1 MITKESIENLSQR
14 LNIVDII
21 ENYIEVKKQGSSFV
35 CICPFHADKNP
46 SMHINPTK
54 GFYHCFAC
62 KAGGD
67 AFKFVMDYEKL
78 SFADAV
84 EKVASLSNFTLS
96 YTKEKQENKKEL
108 KSILPSLNAYFKD
121 NLKHHKE
128 ILTYLYQRAL
138 NDKDIAKFEL
148 GFAGAS
154 EDSIRLLQNQK
165 IPLEDAMSVGALKK
179 DENNE
184 FYASFIW
191 RITFPIYDHKD
202 LLVGFGGRTLNPNAP
217 AKNVNSPQNILF
229 DKSRI
234 FYAFNIAKE
243 NIAKKKEIIVCEG
256 YMDAIAFHKA
266 GFNNAVAVLGTALTE
281 HHLPLIRRYDAKV
294 ILCFD
299 NDEAGLKA
307 ATRSAFLLSTNKID
321 GKVAILQGGKD
332 PAELVAKNES
342 AKLHNILDEGIEL
355 GEFYIRRLIS
365 THSIISALDKQK
377 ALETI
382 QKFTFNLEPLVANS
396 YTSLVSNLL
405 KVDEKFIVLSQNSK
419 KTIQTPLISQNKY
432 NFPKEK
438 IHIAELELIAF
449 LKQHPDICNDF
460 KQISDSVCFKHKILL
475 DKILEKKGYEDSD
488 IREFENKNI
497 RKNLNYSEFLLGI
510 CKVNLAFLNNVKIKN
525 STLALKK
532 QLFTLIDKNLN
543 LYFFIMEAAVSYF
556 TPKSEKRKIKKNEH
570 LQCLNLHISLNEDL
584 IKTCKVQGK
593 KIGFKMEFDSQN
605 ALENAKKSLKDK
617 QLDMVCL

>member
-78 SFADAV
+78 SFSDAV

-128 ILTYLYQRAL
+128 VLTYLYQRSL

-165 IPLEDAMSVGALKK
+165 ISLEDAMSVGALKK

-202 LLVGFGGRTLNPNAP
+202 LLVGFGGRTLNPNVP
-217 AKNVNSPQNILF
+217 AKYVNSPQNILF
-229 DKSRI
+229 DKSKI

-342 AKLHNILDEGIEL
+342 TKLHNILDEGIEL

-405 KVDEKFIVLSQNSK
+405 KVDEKFIILSQNSK

-488 IREFENKNI
+488 IREFESKNI

-543 LYFFIMEAAVSYF
+543 LL
-556 TPKSEKRKIKKNEH
+556 IKNLNTEELNNFLKEYLSFLKYEKNEEI
-570 LQCLNLHISLNEDL
+570 LQQSFRNLNGIFGNKNFTAYDL
-584 IKTCKVQGK
+584 
-593 KIGFKMEFDSQN
+593 GFSTQDNDEPF
-605 ALENAKKSLKDK
+605 
-617 QLDMVCL
+617 

>member
-46 SMHINPTK
+46 SMHINPIK

-128 ILTYLYQRAL
+128 VLTYLYQRAL

-202 LLVGFGGRTLNPNAP
+202 LLVGFGGRTLNPNVP
-217 AKNVNSPQNILF
+217 AKYVNSPQNILF

-321 GKVAILQGGKD
+321 GKVTILQGGKD

-342 AKLHNILDEGIEL
+342 TKLHNILDEGIEL

-488 IREFENKNI
+488 IREFESKNI

-543 LYFFIMEAAVSYF
+543 LL
-556 TPKSEKRKIKKNEH
+556 IKNLNTEELNNFLKEYLSFLKYEKNEEI
-570 LQCLNLHISLNEDL
+570 LQQSFRNLNGIFGNKNFTAYDL
-584 IKTCKVQGK
+584 
-593 KIGFKMEFDSQN
+593 GFSIQN
-605 ALENAKKSLKDK
+605 NDEPF
-617 QLDMVCL
+617 

>member
-62 KAGGD
+62 KVGGD

-128 ILTYLYQRAL
+128 VLTYLYQRAL

-202 LLVGFGGRTLNPNAP
+202 LLVGFGGRTLNPNVP
-217 AKNVNSPQNILF
+217 AKYVNSPQNILF

-243 NIAKKKEIIVCEG
+243 NIAQKKEIIVCEG

-281 HHLPLIRRYDAKV
+281 YHLPLIRRYDAKV

-342 AKLHNILDEGIEL
+342 TKLHNILDEGIEL

-365 THSIISALDKQK
+365 THSIISALDRQK

-405 KVDEKFIVLSQNSK
+405 KVDEKFIILSQNSK

-432 NFPKEK
+432 NFHKEK
-438 IHIAELELIAF
+438 IHITELELIAF

-488 IREFENKNI
+488 IREFESKNI

-510 CKVNLAFLNNVKIKN
+510 CKVNLAFLNNIKIKN

-543 LYFFIMEAAVSYF
+543 LL
-556 TPKSEKRKIKKNEH
+556 IKNLNTEELNNFLKEYLSFLKYEKNEEI
-570 LQCLNLHISLNEDL
+570 LQQSFRNLNGIFGNKNFTAYDL
-584 IKTCKVQGK
+584 
-593 KIGFKMEFDSQN
+593 GFSAQDNDEPF
-605 ALENAKKSLKDK
+605 
-617 QLDMVCL
+617 

>member
-46 SMHINPTK
+46 SMHINPIK

-128 ILTYLYQRAL
+128 VLTYLYQRAL

-202 LLVGFGGRTLNPNAP
+202 LLVGFGGRTLNPNVP
-217 AKNVNSPQNILF
+217 AKYVNSPQNILF

-342 AKLHNILDEGIEL
+342 TKLHNILDEGIEL

-488 IREFENKNI
+488 IREFESKNI

-543 LYFFIMEAAVSYF
+543 L
-556 TPKSEKRKIKKNEH
+556 
-570 LQCLNLHISLNEDL
+570 L
-584 IKTCKVQGK
+584 IKNLNT
-593 KIGFKMEFDSQN
+593 EELN
-605 ALENAKKSLKDK
+605 
-617 QLDMVCL
+617 

>member
-78 SFADAV
+78 SFSDAV

-108 KSILPSLNAYFKD
+108 KSILPILNAYFKD

-128 ILTYLYQRAL
+128 VSTYLYQRAL

-202 LLVGFGGRTLNPNAP
+202 LLVGFGGRTLNPNVP
-217 AKNVNSPQNILF
+217 AKYVNSPQNILF

-342 AKLHNILDEGIEL
+342 TKLHNILDEGIEL

-396 YTSLVSNLL
+396 YTGLVSNLL

-419 KTIQTPLISQNKY
+419 KIIQTPLISQNKY

-488 IREFENKNI
+488 IREFESKNI

-543 LYFFIMEAAVSYF
+543 LL
-556 TPKSEKRKIKKNEH
+556 IKNLNTEELNNFLKEYLSFLKYEKNEEI
-570 LQCLNLHISLNEDL
+570 LQQSFRNLNGIFGNKNFTVYDL
-584 IKTCKVQGK
+584 
-593 KIGFKMEFDSQN
+593 GFSAQDNDEPF
-605 ALENAKKSLKDK
+605 
-617 QLDMVCL
+617 

>member
-46 SMHINPTK
+46 SMHINPIK

-128 ILTYLYQRAL
+128 VLTYLYQRAL

-202 LLVGFGGRTLNPNAP
+202 LLVGFGGRTLNPNVP
-217 AKNVNSPQNILF
+217 AKYVNSPQNILF

-299 NDEAGLKA
+299 NDGAGLKA

-342 AKLHNILDEGIEL
+342 TKLHNILDEGIEL

-488 IREFENKNI
+488 IREFESKNI

-543 LYFFIMEAAVSYF
+543 LL
-556 TPKSEKRKIKKNEH
+556 IKNLNTAELNNFLKEYLNFLKYEKNEEI
-570 LQCLNLHISLNEDL
+570 LQQSFRNLNGIFGNKNFTAYDL
-584 IKTCKVQGK
+584 
-593 KIGFKMEFDSQN
+593 GFSIQN
-605 ALENAKKSLKDK
+605 NDEPF
-617 QLDMVCL
+617 

>member
-78 SFADAV
+78 SFTDAV
-84 EKVASLSNFTLS
+84 EKIANLCNFTLS
-96 YTKEKQENKKEL
+96 YTKEKNENKKEL

-128 ILTYLYQRAL
+128 VLTYLYQRAL

-148 GFAGAS
+148 GFAGSS
-154 EDSIRLLQNQK
+154 EDSIRLFHNEK

-202 LLVGFGGRTLNPNAP
+202 LLVGFGGRTLNPNVA
-217 AKNVNSPQNILF
+217 AKYVNSPQNILF

-243 NIAKKKEIIVCEG
+243 NIAKKKEMIVCEG

-342 AKLHNILDEGIEL
+342 TKLYNILDEGIEL

-382 QKFTFNLEPLVANS
+382 QQFTFNLEPLVANS

-488 IREFENKNI
+488 IREFESKNI

-543 LYFFIMEAAVSYF
+543 LL
-556 TPKSEKRKIKKNEH
+556 IKNLNTEELNNFLKEYLSFLKYEKNEEI
-570 LQCLNLHISLNEDL
+570 LQQSFRNLNGIFGNKNFTAYDL
-584 IKTCKVQGK
+584 
-593 KIGFKMEFDSQN
+593 GFSIQN
-605 ALENAKKSLKDK
+605 NDEPF
-617 QLDMVCL
+617 

>member
-46 SMHINPTK
+46 SMHINLTK

-128 ILTYLYQRAL
+128 VLTYLYQRAL

-202 LLVGFGGRTLNPNAP
+202 LLVGFGGRTLNPNVP
-217 AKNVNSPQNILF
+217 AKYVNSPQNILF

-342 AKLHNILDEGIEL
+342 TKLHNILDEGIEL

-488 IREFENKNI
+488 IREFESKNI

-543 LYFFIMEAAVSYF
+543 L
-556 TPKSEKRKIKKNEH
+556 
-570 LQCLNLHISLNEDL
+570 L
-584 IKTCKVQGK
+584 IKNLNT
-593 KIGFKMEFDSQN
+593 EE
-605 ALENAKKSLKDK
+605 L
-617 QLDMVCL
+617 

>member
-46 SMHINPTK
+46 SMHINPIK

-128 ILTYLYQRAL
+128 VLTYLYQRAL

-202 LLVGFGGRTLNPNAP
+202 LLVGFGGRTLNPNVP
-217 AKNVNSPQNILF
+217 AKYVNSPQNILF
-229 DKSRI
+229 DKSKI

-342 AKLHNILDEGIEL
+342 TKLHNILDEGIEL

-377 ALETI
+377 ALEAI

-488 IREFENKNI
+488 IREFESKNI

-532 QLFTLIDKNLN
+532 QLFTLID
-543 LYFFIMEAAVSYF
+543 
-556 TPKSEKRKIKKNEH
+556 
-570 LQCLNLHISLNEDL
+570 
-584 IKTCKVQGK
+584 
-593 KIGFKMEFDSQN
+593 
-605 ALENAKKSLKDK
+605 
-617 QLDMVCL
+617 

>member
-35 CICPFHADKNP
+35 CICPFHTDKNP

-128 ILTYLYQRAL
+128 VLTYLYQRAL

-148 GFAGAS
+148 GFAGTS

-202 LLVGFGGRTLNPNAP
+202 LLVGFGGRTLNPNVP
-217 AKNVNSPQNILF
+217 AKYVNSPQNILF

-243 NIAKKKEIIVCEG
+243 NIAKKKEIIICEG

-342 AKLHNILDEGIEL
+342 TKLHDILDEGIEL

-419 KTIQTPLISQNKY
+419 KNIQTPLISQNKY

-488 IREFENKNI
+488 IREFESKNI

-532 QLFTLIDKNLN
+532 QLFTLIDKN
-543 LYFFIMEAAVSYF
+543 
-556 TPKSEKRKIKKNEH
+556 
-570 LQCLNLHISLNEDL
+570 
-584 IKTCKVQGK
+584 
-593 KIGFKMEFDSQN
+593 
-605 ALENAKKSLKDK
+605 
-617 QLDMVCL
+617 

>member
-217 AKNVNSPQNILF
+217 AKYVNSPQNILF

-543 LYFFIMEAAVSYF
+543 LL
-556 TPKSEKRKIKKNEH
+556 IKNLNTEELNNFLKEYLSFLKYEKNEEI
-570 LQCLNLHISLNEDL
+570 LQQSFRNLNGIFGNKNFTAYDL
-584 IKTCKVQGK
+584 
-593 KIGFKMEFDSQN
+593 GFSIQN
-605 ALENAKKSLKDK
+605 NDK
-617 QLDMVCL
+617 PF

>member
-35 CICPFHADKNP
+35 CICPFHADKSP

-217 AKNVNSPQNILF
+217 AKYVNSPQNILF

-543 LYFFIMEAAVSYF
+543 LL
-556 TPKSEKRKIKKNEH
+556 IKNLNTEELNNFLKEYLSFLKYEKNEEI
-570 LQCLNLHISLNEDL
+570 LQQSFRNLNGIFGNKNFTAYDL
-584 IKTCKVQGK
+584 
-593 KIGFKMEFDSQN
+593 GFSIQN
-605 ALENAKKSLKDK
+605 NDEPF
-617 QLDMVCL
+617 

>member
-78 SFADAV
+78 SFTDAV

-202 LLVGFGGRTLNPNAP
+202 LLVGFGGRTLNPNVP
-217 AKNVNSPQNILF
+217 AKYVNSPQNILF

-342 AKLHNILDEGIEL
+342 TKLHNILDEGIEL

-488 IREFENKNI
+488 IREFESKNI

-543 LYFFIMEAAVSYF
+543 L
-556 TPKSEKRKIKKNEH
+556 
-570 LQCLNLHISLNEDL
+570 L
-584 IKTCKVQGK
+584 IKNLNT
-593 KIGFKMEFDSQN
+593 
-605 ALENAKKSLKDK
+605 A
-617 QLDMVCL
+617 

>member
-78 SFADAV
+78 SFTDAV

-202 LLVGFGGRTLNPNAP
+202 LLVGFGGRTLNPNVP
-217 AKNVNSPQNILF
+217 AKYVNSPQNILF

-342 AKLHNILDEGIEL
+342 TKLHNILDEGIEL

-488 IREFENKNI
+488 IREFESKNI

-543 LYFFIMEAAVSYF
+543 L
-556 TPKSEKRKIKKNEH
+556 
-570 LQCLNLHISLNEDL
+570 
-584 IKTCKVQGK
+584 
-593 KIGFKMEFDSQN
+593 
-605 ALENAKKSLKDK
+605 
-617 QLDMVCL
+617 

>member
-62 KAGGD
+62 KASGD

-78 SFADAV
+78 SFTDAV

-128 ILTYLYQRAL
+128 VLTYLYQRAL

-202 LLVGFGGRTLNPNAP
+202 LLVGFGGRTLNPNVP
-217 AKNVNSPQNILF
+217 AKYVNSPQNILF

-266 GFNNAVAVLGTALTE
+266 GLNNAVAVLGTALTE

-342 AKLHNILDEGIEL
+342 TKLHDILDEGIEL

-396 YTSLVSNLL
+396 YTGLVSNLL

-432 NFPKEK
+432 NFAKEK

-488 IREFENKNI
+488 IREFESKNI
-497 RKNLNYSEFLLGI
+497 RKNLNYSEFLLGV

-543 LYFFIMEAAVSYF
+543 LL
-556 TPKSEKRKIKKNEH
+556 IKNLNTEELNNFLKEYLNFLKYEKNEEI
-570 LQCLNLHISLNEDL
+570 LQQSFRNLNGIFGNKNFTAYDL
-584 IKTCKVQGK
+584 
-593 KIGFKMEFDSQN
+593 GFSTQDNDEPF
-605 ALENAKKSLKDK
+605 
-617 QLDMVCL
+617 

>member
-46 SMHINPTK
+46 SMHINPIK

-128 ILTYLYQRAL
+128 VLTYLYQRAL

-202 LLVGFGGRTLNPNAP
+202 LLVGFGGRTLNPNVP
-217 AKNVNSPQNILF
+217 AKYVNSPQNILF

-342 AKLHNILDEGIEL
+342 TKLHNILDEGIEL

-488 IREFENKNI
+488 IREFESKNI

-543 LYFFIMEAAVSYF
+543 LL
-556 TPKSEKRKIKKNEH
+556 IKNLNTAELNNFLKEYLSFLKYEKNEEI
-570 LQCLNLHISLNEDL
+570 LQQSFRNLNGIFGNKNFTAYDL
-584 IKTCKVQGK
+584 
-593 KIGFKMEFDSQN
+593 GFSIQN
-605 ALENAKKSLKDK
+605 NDK
-617 QLDMVCL
+617 PF

>member
-46 SMHINPTK
+46 SMHINPIK

-128 ILTYLYQRAL
+128 VLTYLYQRAL

-202 LLVGFGGRTLNPNAP
+202 LLVGFGGRTLNPNVP
-217 AKNVNSPQNILF
+217 AKYVNSPQNILF

-342 AKLHNILDEGIEL
+342 TKLHNILDKGIEL

-488 IREFENKNI
+488 IREFESKNI

-543 LYFFIMEAAVSYF
+543 LL
-556 TPKSEKRKIKKNEH
+556 IKNLNTAELNNFLKEYLSFLKYEKNEEI
-570 LQCLNLHISLNEDL
+570 LQQSFRNLNGIFSNKNFTAYDL
-584 IKTCKVQGK
+584 
-593 KIGFKMEFDSQN
+593 GFSIQN
-605 ALENAKKSLKDK
+605 NDEPF
-617 QLDMVCL
+617 

>member
-108 KSILPSLNAYFKD
+108 KSILPNLNAYFKD

-128 ILTYLYQRAL
+128 VLTYLYQRAL

-202 LLVGFGGRTLNPNAP
+202 LLVGFGGRTLNPNVP
-217 AKNVNSPQNILF
+217 AKYVNSPQNILF

-342 AKLHNILDEGIEL
+342 TKLHDILDEGIEL

-419 KTIQTPLISQNKY
+419 KNIQTPLISQNKY

-488 IREFENKNI
+488 IREFESKNI

-543 LYFFIMEAAVSYF
+543 LL
-556 TPKSEKRKIKKNEH
+556 IKNLNTEELNNFLKEYLSFLKYEKNEEI
-570 LQCLNLHISLNEDL
+570 LQQSFRNLNGIFGNKNFTAYDL
-584 IKTCKVQGK
+584 
-593 KIGFKMEFDSQN
+593 GFSIQN
-605 ALENAKKSLKDK
+605 NDEPF
-617 QLDMVCL
+617 

>member
-128 ILTYLYQRAL
+128 ALTYLYQRAL

-154 EDSIRLLQNQK
+154 EDSIRLLRNQK
-165 IPLEDAMSVGALKK
+165 IPLEDAISVGALKK

-202 LLVGFGGRTLNPNAP
+202 LLVGFGGRTLNPNVP
-217 AKNVNSPQNILF
+217 AKYVNSPQNILF

-342 AKLHNILDEGIEL
+342 TKLHDILDEGIEL

-419 KTIQTPLISQNKY
+419 KNIQTPLISQNKY

-488 IREFENKNI
+488 IREFESKNI

-543 LYFFIMEAAVSYF
+543 LL
-556 TPKSEKRKIKKNEH
+556 IKNLNTEELNNFLKEYLSFLKYEKNEEI
-570 LQCLNLHISLNEDL
+570 LQQSFRNLNGIFGNKNFTAYDL
-584 IKTCKVQGK
+584 
-593 KIGFKMEFDSQN
+593 GFSIQN
-605 ALENAKKSLKDK
+605 NDEPF
-617 QLDMVCL
+617 

>member
-46 SMHINPTK
+46 SMHINPIK

-128 ILTYLYQRAL
+128 VLTYLYQRAL

-202 LLVGFGGRTLNPNAP
+202 LLVGFGGRTLNPNVP
-217 AKNVNSPQNILF
+217 AKYVNSPQNILF

-382 QKFTFNLEPLVANS
+382 QQFTFNLEPLVANS

-419 KTIQTPLISQNKY
+419 KNIQTPLISQNKY

-543 LYFFIMEAAVSYF
+543 LL
-556 TPKSEKRKIKKNEH
+556 IKNLNTEELNNFLKEYLSFLKYEKNEEI
-570 LQCLNLHISLNEDL
+570 LQQSFRNLNGIFGNKNFTAYDL
-584 IKTCKVQGK
+584 
-593 KIGFKMEFDSQN
+593 GFSIQN
-605 ALENAKKSLKDK
+605 NDEPF
-617 QLDMVCL
+617 

>member
-46 SMHINPTK
+46 SMHINPIK

-96 YTKEKQENKKEL
+96 YTNEKQENKKEL

-128 ILTYLYQRAL
+128 VLTYLYQRAL

-202 LLVGFGGRTLNPNAP
+202 LLVGFGGRTLNPNVP
-217 AKNVNSPQNILF
+217 AKYVNSPQNILF

-342 AKLHNILDEGIEL
+342 TKLHNILDEGIEL

-488 IREFENKNI
+488 IREFESKNI

-543 LYFFIMEAAVSYF
+543 LL
-556 TPKSEKRKIKKNEH
+556 IKNLNTEELNNFLKEYLSFLKYEKNEEI
-570 LQCLNLHISLNEDL
+570 LQQSFRNLNGIFGNKNFTAYDL
-584 IKTCKVQGK
+584 
-593 KIGFKMEFDSQN
+593 GFSIQN
-605 ALENAKKSLKDK
+605 NDEPF
-617 QLDMVCL
+617 

>member
-46 SMHINPTK
+46 SMHINPIK

-78 SFADAV
+78 SFTDAV

-128 ILTYLYQRAL
+128 VLTYLYQRAL

-165 IPLEDAMSVGALKK
+165 IPLEDATSVGALKK

-202 LLVGFGGRTLNPNAP
+202 LLVGFGGRTLNPNVP
-217 AKNVNSPQNILF
+217 AKYVNSPQNILF

-342 AKLHNILDEGIEL
+342 TKLHNILDEGIEL

-488 IREFENKNI
+488 IREFESKNI

-532 QLFTLIDKNLN
+532 QLFTLID
-543 LYFFIMEAAVSYF
+543 
-556 TPKSEKRKIKKNEH
+556 
-570 LQCLNLHISLNEDL
+570 
-584 IKTCKVQGK
+584 
-593 KIGFKMEFDSQN
+593 
-605 ALENAKKSLKDK
+605 
-617 QLDMVCL
+617 

>member
-128 ILTYLYQRAL
+128 VLTYLYQRAL

-202 LLVGFGGRTLNPNAP
+202 LLVGFGGRTLNPNVP
-217 AKNVNSPQNILF
+217 AKYVNSPQNILF

-256 YMDAIAFHKA
+256 YIDAIAFHKA

-342 AKLHNILDEGIEL
+342 TKLHDILDEGIEL

-419 KTIQTPLISQNKY
+419 KNIQTPLISQNKY

-488 IREFENKNI
+488 IREFESKNI

-543 LYFFIMEAAVSYF
+543 L
-556 TPKSEKRKIKKNEH
+556 
-570 LQCLNLHISLNEDL
+570 L
-584 IKTCKVQGK
+584 IKNLNT
-593 KIGFKMEFDSQN
+593 EELN
-605 ALENAKKSLKDK
+605 N
-617 QLDMVCL
+617 

>member
-78 SFADAV
+78 SFTDAV
-84 EKVASLSNFTLS
+84 EKIANLCNFTLS
-96 YTKEKQENKKEL
+96 YTKEKNENKKEL
-108 KSILPSLNAYFKD
+108 RTILPSLNAYFKS

-128 ILTYLYQRAL
+128 ALDYLYKRML
-138 NDKDIAKFEL
+138 NDQDIAKFEL
-148 GFAGAS
+148 GFAGSS
-154 EDSIRLLQNQK
+154 EDSIRLFHNEK

-202 LLVGFGGRTLNPNAP
+202 LLVGFGGRTLNPNVA
-217 AKNVNSPQNILF
+217 AKYVNSPQNILF

-243 NIAKKKEIIVCEG
+243 NIAKKKEMIVCEG

-342 AKLHNILDEGIEL
+342 TKLYNILDEGIEL

-382 QKFTFNLEPLVANS
+382 QQFTFNLEPLVANS

-488 IREFENKNI
+488 IREFESKNI

-543 LYFFIMEAAVSYF
+543 L
-556 TPKSEKRKIKKNEH
+556 
-570 LQCLNLHISLNEDL
+570 L
-584 IKTCKVQGK
+584 I
-593 KIGFKMEFDSQN
+593 
-605 ALENAKKSLKDK
+605 
-617 QLDMVCL
+617 

>member
-46 SMHINPTK
+46 SMHINPIK

-78 SFADAV
+78 SFTDAV

-128 ILTYLYQRAL
+128 VLTYLYQRAL

-202 LLVGFGGRTLNPNAP
+202 LLVGFGGRTLNPNVP
-217 AKNVNSPQNILF
+217 AKYVNSPQNILF

-342 AKLHNILDEGIEL
+342 TKLHNILDEGIEL

-488 IREFENKNI
+488 IREFESKNI

-543 LYFFIMEAAVSYF
+543 LL
-556 TPKSEKRKIKKNEH
+556 IKNLNTEELNNFLKEYLSFLKYEKNEEI
-570 LQCLNLHISLNEDL
+570 LQQSFRNLNGIFGNKNFTAYDL
-584 IKTCKVQGK
+584 
-593 KIGFKMEFDSQN
+593 GFSIQN
-605 ALENAKKSLKDK
+605 NDEPF
-617 QLDMVCL
+617 

>member
-46 SMHINPTK
+46 SMHINPIK

-78 SFADAV
+78 SFTDAV

-128 ILTYLYQRAL
+128 VLTYLYQRAL

-202 LLVGFGGRTLNPNAP
+202 LLVGFGGRTLNPNVP
-217 AKNVNSPQNILF
+217 AKYVNSPQNILF

-342 AKLHNILDEGIEL
+342 TKLHNILDEGIEL

-488 IREFENKNI
+488 IREFESKNI

-543 LYFFIMEAAVSYF
+543 L
-556 TPKSEKRKIKKNEH
+556 
-570 LQCLNLHISLNEDL
+570 L
-584 IKTCKVQGK
+584 IKNLNTEELNN
-593 KIGFKMEFDSQN
+593 F
-605 ALENAKKSLKDK
+605 LKEYLSFLK
-617 QLDMVCL
+617 Y

>member
-202 LLVGFGGRTLNPNAP
+202 LLVGFGGRTLNPNVP
-217 AKNVNSPQNILF
+217 AKYVNSPQNILF

-342 AKLHNILDEGIEL
+342 TKLHNILDEGIEL

-488 IREFENKNI
+488 IREFESKNI

-543 LYFFIMEAAVSYF
+543 LL
-556 TPKSEKRKIKKNEH
+556 IKNLNTEELNNFLKEYLSFLKYEKNEEI
-570 LQCLNLHISLNEDL
+570 LQQSFRNLNGIFGNKNFTAYDL
-584 IKTCKVQGK
+584 
-593 KIGFKMEFDSQN
+593 GFSIQN
-605 ALENAKKSLKDK
+605 NDK
-617 QLDMVCL
+617 PF

>member
-46 SMHINPTK
+46 SMHINPIK

-128 ILTYLYQRAL
+128 VLTYLYQRAL

-202 LLVGFGGRTLNPNAP
+202 LLVGFGGRTLNPNVP
-217 AKNVNSPQNILF
+217 AKYVNSPQNILF

-342 AKLHNILDEGIEL
+342 AKLYNILDKGIEL

-543 LYFFIMEAAVSYF
+543 LL
-556 TPKSEKRKIKKNEH
+556 IKNLNTEELNNFLKEYLSFLKYEKNEEI
-570 LQCLNLHISLNEDL
+570 LQQSFRNLNGIFGNKNFTAYDL
-584 IKTCKVQGK
+584 
-593 KIGFKMEFDSQN
+593 GFSIQN
-605 ALENAKKSLKDK
+605 NDK
-617 QLDMVCL
+617 PF

>member
-78 SFADAV
+78 SFTDAV

-202 LLVGFGGRTLNPNAP
+202 LLVGFGGRTLNPNVP
-217 AKNVNSPQNILF
+217 AKYVNSPQNILF

-342 AKLHNILDEGIEL
+342 TKLHNILDEGIEL

-488 IREFENKNI
+488 IREFESKNI

-532 QLFTLIDKNLN
+532 QLFTLIDKNL
-543 LYFFIMEAAVSYF
+543 
-556 TPKSEKRKIKKNEH
+556 
-570 LQCLNLHISLNEDL
+570 
-584 IKTCKVQGK
+584 
-593 KIGFKMEFDSQN
+593 
-605 ALENAKKSLKDK
+605 
-617 QLDMVCL
+617 

>member
-202 LLVGFGGRTLNPNAP
+202 LLVGFGGRTLNPNVP
-217 AKNVNSPQNILF
+217 AKYVNSPQNILF

-342 AKLHNILDEGIEL
+342 TKLHNILDEGIEL

-475 DKILEKKGYEDSD
+475 DKILEKKGYEDSN
-488 IREFENKNI
+488 IREFESKNI

-543 LYFFIMEAAVSYF
+543 LL
-556 TPKSEKRKIKKNEH
+556 IKNLNTAELNNFLKEYLSFLKYEKNEEI
-570 LQCLNLHISLNEDL
+570 LQQSFRNLNGIFGNKNFTAYDL
-584 IKTCKVQGK
+584 
-593 KIGFKMEFDSQN
+593 GFSIQN
-605 ALENAKKSLKDK
+605 NDK
-617 QLDMVCL
+617 PF

>member
-46 SMHINPTK
+46 SMHINPIK

-128 ILTYLYQRAL
+128 VLTYLYQRAL

-202 LLVGFGGRTLNPNAP
+202 LLVGFGGRTLNPNVP
-217 AKNVNSPQNILF
+217 AKYVNSPQNILF

-342 AKLHNILDEGIEL
+342 AKLYNILDKGIEL

-543 LYFFIMEAAVSYF
+543 LL
-556 TPKSEKRKIKKNEH
+556 IKNLNTEELNNFLKEYLSFLKYEKNEEI
-570 LQCLNLHISLNEDL
+570 LQQSFRNLNGIFGNKNFTAYDL
-584 IKTCKVQGK
+584 
-593 KIGFKMEFDSQN
+593 GFSIQN
-605 ALENAKKSLKDK
+605 N
-617 QLDMVCL
+617 

>member
-128 ILTYLYQRAL
+128 VLTYLYQRAL

-202 LLVGFGGRTLNPNAP
+202 LLVGFGGRTLNPNVP
-217 AKNVNSPQNILF
+217 AKYVNSPQNILF

-281 HHLPLIRRYDAKV
+281 QHLPLIRRYDAKV

-342 AKLHNILDEGIEL
+342 TKLHDILDEGIEL

-488 IREFENKNI
+488 IREFESKNI

-543 LYFFIMEAAVSYF
+543 L
-556 TPKSEKRKIKKNEH
+556 
-570 LQCLNLHISLNEDL
+570 L
-584 IKTCKVQGK
+584 IKNLNT
-593 KIGFKMEFDSQN
+593 EELN
-605 ALENAKKSLKDK
+605 
-617 QLDMVCL
+617 

>member
-128 ILTYLYQRAL
+128 VLTYLYQRAL

-202 LLVGFGGRTLNPNAP
+202 LLVGFGGRTLNPNVP
-217 AKNVNSPQNILF
+217 AKYVNSPQNILF

-281 HHLPLIRRYDAKV
+281 QHLPLIRRYDAKV

-342 AKLHNILDEGIEL
+342 TKLHDILDEGIEL

-432 NFPKEK
+432 NLPKEK

-488 IREFENKNI
+488 IREFESKNI

-543 LYFFIMEAAVSYF
+543 LL
-556 TPKSEKRKIKKNEH
+556 IKNLNTEELNNFLKEYLSFLKYEKNEEI
-570 LQCLNLHISLNEDL
+570 LQQSFRNLNGIFGNKNFTAYDL
-584 IKTCKVQGK
+584 
-593 KIGFKMEFDSQN
+593 GFSIQN
-605 ALENAKKSLKDK
+605 NDEPF
-617 QLDMVCL
+617 

>member
-46 SMHINPTK
+46 SMHINPIK

-128 ILTYLYQRAL
+128 VLTYLYQRAL

-202 LLVGFGGRTLNPNAP
+202 LLVGFGGRTLNPNVP
-217 AKNVNSPQNILF
+217 AKYVNSPQNILF

-342 AKLHNILDEGIEL
+342 TKLHNILDEGIEL

-382 QKFTFNLEPLVANS
+382 QQFTFNLEPLVANS

-419 KTIQTPLISQNKY
+419 KNIQTPLISQNKY

-488 IREFENKNI
+488 IREFESKNI

-543 LYFFIMEAAVSYF
+543 L
-556 TPKSEKRKIKKNEH
+556 
-570 LQCLNLHISLNEDL
+570 L
-584 IKTCKVQGK
+584 IK
-593 KIGFKMEFDSQN
+593 N
-605 ALENAKKSLKDK
+605 
-617 QLDMVCL
+617 

>member
-46 SMHINPTK
+46 SMHINPIK

-128 ILTYLYQRAL
+128 VLTYLYQRAL

-191 RITFPIYDHKD
+191 RVTFPIYDHKD
-202 LLVGFGGRTLNPNAP
+202 LLVGFGGRTLNPNVP
-217 AKNVNSPQNILF
+217 AKYVNSPQNILF

-342 AKLHNILDEGIEL
+342 TKLHDILDEGIEL

-419 KTIQTPLISQNKY
+419 KNIQTPLISQNKY

-488 IREFENKNI
+488 IREFESKNI

-543 LYFFIMEAAVSYF
+543 LL
-556 TPKSEKRKIKKNEH
+556 IKNLNTEELNNFLKEYLSFLKYEKNEEI
-570 LQCLNLHISLNEDL
+570 LQQSFRNLNGIFGNKNFTAYDL
-584 IKTCKVQGK
+584 
-593 KIGFKMEFDSQN
+593 GFSIQN
-605 ALENAKKSLKDK
+605 NDEPF
-617 QLDMVCL
+617 

>member
-46 SMHINPTK
+46 SMHINPIK

-128 ILTYLYQRAL
+128 VLTYLYQRAL

-202 LLVGFGGRTLNPNAP
+202 LLVGFGGRTLNPNVP
-217 AKNVNSPQNILF
+217 AKYVNSPQNILF

-342 AKLHNILDEGIEL
+342 TKLHNILDEGIEL

-488 IREFENKNI
+488 IREFESKNI

-543 LYFFIMEAAVSYF
+543 LL
-556 TPKSEKRKIKKNEH
+556 IKNLNTAELNNFLKEYLSFLKYEKNEEI
-570 LQCLNLHISLNEDL
+570 LQQSFRNLN
-584 IKTCKVQGK
+584 G
-593 KIGFKMEFDSQN
+593 
-605 ALENAKKSLKDK
+605 
-617 QLDMVCL
+617 

>member
-46 SMHINPTK
+46 SMHINPIK

-128 ILTYLYQRAL
+128 VLTYLYQRAL

-202 LLVGFGGRTLNPNAP
+202 LLVGFGGRTLNPNVP
-217 AKNVNSPQNILF
+217 AKYVNSPQNILF

-342 AKLHNILDEGIEL
+342 TKLHNILDEGIEL

-488 IREFENKNI
+488 IREFESKNI

-543 LYFFIMEAAVSYF
+543 L
-556 TPKSEKRKIKKNEH
+556 
-570 LQCLNLHISLNEDL
+570 L
-584 IKTCKVQGK
+584 IKNLNTAELNN
-593 KIGFKMEFDSQN
+593 F
-605 ALENAKKSLKDK
+605 LKEY
-617 QLDMVCL
+617 

>member
-96 YTKEKQENKKEL
+96 YIKEKQENKKEL

-202 LLVGFGGRTLNPNAP
+202 LLVGFGGRTLNPNVP
-217 AKNVNSPQNILF
+217 AKYVNSPQNILF

-342 AKLHNILDEGIEL
+342 TKLHNILDEGIEL

-488 IREFENKNI
+488 IREFESKNI

-543 LYFFIMEAAVSYF
+543 LL
-556 TPKSEKRKIKKNEH
+556 IKNLNTAELNNFLKEYLSFLKYEKNEEI
-570 LQCLNLHISLNEDL
+570 LQQSFRNLNGIFGNKNFTAYDL
-584 IKTCKVQGK
+584 
-593 KIGFKMEFDSQN
+593 GFSIQN
-605 ALENAKKSLKDK
+605 NDK
-617 QLDMVCL
+617 PF

>member
-78 SFADAV
+78 SFTDAV

-128 ILTYLYQRAL
+128 VLTYLYQRAL

-202 LLVGFGGRTLNPNAP
+202 LLVGFGGRTLNPNVP
-217 AKNVNSPQNILF
+217 AKYVNSPQNILF

-342 AKLHNILDEGIEL
+342 TKLHNILDEGIEL

-488 IREFENKNI
+488 IREFESKNI

-543 LYFFIMEAAVSYF
+543 LL
-556 TPKSEKRKIKKNEH
+556 IKNLNTEELNNFLKEYLSFLKYEKNEEI
-570 LQCLNLHISLNEDL
+570 LQQSFRNLNGIFGNKNFTAYDL
-584 IKTCKVQGK
+584 
-593 KIGFKMEFDSQN
+593 GFSTQDNDEPF
-605 ALENAKKSLKDK
+605 
-617 QLDMVCL
+617 

>member
-128 ILTYLYQRAL
+128 VLTYLYQRAL

-154 EDSIRLLQNQK
+154 EDSIRLLRNQK

-202 LLVGFGGRTLNPNAP
+202 LLVGFGGRTLNPNVP
-217 AKNVNSPQNILF
+217 AKYVNSPQNILF

-342 AKLHNILDEGIEL
+342 AKLYNILDKGIEL

-543 LYFFIMEAAVSYF
+543 LL
-556 TPKSEKRKIKKNEH
+556 IKNLNTEELNNFLKEYLSFLKYEKNEEI
-570 LQCLNLHISLNEDL
+570 LQQSFRNLNGIFGNKNFTAYDL
-584 IKTCKVQGK
+584 
-593 KIGFKMEFDSQN
+593 GFSIQN
-605 ALENAKKSLKDK
+605 NDEPF
-617 QLDMVCL
+617 